1 MKKKDTKG
9 KGAKKEVKKAKK
21 WSYYFQF
28 NINHKKYNKILI
40 FNLMST
46 IEKLANMFI
55 LVGGGLGLGTIV
67 LN

>member
-1 MKKKDTKG
+1 
-9 KGAKKEVKKAKK
+9 
-21 WSYYFQF
+21 
-28 NINHKKYNKILI
+28 
-40 FNLMST
+40 MST